1 MEVITSH
8 PLASLFA
15 VTAGIS
21 YLNAKFAIGSD
32 LRDIRHG
39 RDFARRKQWR
49 IACAKRTLSL
59 YEILEQSGAGDGDD
73 AIWFEGKTKSY
84 GQLKNGKLSFS
95 NIPTE
100 VDQLAGLLHTR
111 SIKTGDVVAV
121 FMTNSPEMVV
131 TILALS
137 KLGAVVGLINANL
150 RNDTLIYALG
160 ISKPTYILSTPDL
173 AQHVKADLP
182 HISLDLSS
190 FTHTTESPIPPK
202 VELVGLN
209 DLQNASHV
217 DLVPAKRSLTDMAA
231 LIYTSGTTGKPKAC
245 VIRNDLLWITS
256 TPLTTDVRNPSKYYP
271 LRTYSPLPLFHGTAF
286 LAGLCY
292 NLGSAGTFCLARK
305 FSASGFWKDATE
317 CRANRILY
325 VGELCRYLLA
335 APASS
340 YDRSHSV
347 THAYGNGLRADVWEK
362 FKERFGIEEIREI
375 YRATEGIAKFDNH
388 GRSAA
393 GAGKIGF
400 AGPIKRYLEDVTF
413 VVKYDPE
420 TQMPVRDPK
429 TGFCIKVNLGEEGEV
444 IGRVLDLKLLSN
456 YLNDDAATEKKLLR
470 DVFRKGDLFQRM
482 GDLVIHEES
491 GWVRFQ
497 ERVGDTFRWKGENV
511 SAGEVAEYIRL
522 LPNVTDAAVFG
533 VKLDRYDGK
542 TGGAI
547 IVLHSRTEVSEAE
560 FINSLHSALIK
571 RGVTSYALPRLVR
584 MTNSIA
590 AGDTFKQAKTVMER
604 LSWNP
609 NTVPPPEVK
618 SGDEEEYPA
627 PEPLQYDTLYWFNP
641 AKGYQRMDAG
651 AWSGIE
657 RGTVKL

>member
-1 MEVITSH
+1 MDAITSH

-15 VTAGIS
+15 ITAVVS

-32 LRDIRHG
+32 LRDIRHA
-39 RDFARRKQWR
+39 RDFARRKQR
-49 IACAKRTLSL
+49 RVACAKRTHSL

-73 AIWFEGKTKSY
+73 AIWFESKTKSY
-84 GQLKNGKLSFS
+84 GQLKKGMLVFS
-95 NIPTE
+95 NISYQFSFCYPTSRLVE
-100 VDQLAGLLHTR
+100 TAPKVDQLAGLLHAR

-137 KLGAVVGLINANL
+137 KLGAVASLINTNL
-150 RNDTLIYALG
+150 RNDTLIYALDR
-160 ISKPTYILSTPDL
+160 SKPIYILSTPDL
-173 AQHVKADLP
+173 AQHMSETLQDTTRSGHTP
-182 HISLDLSS
+182 H
-190 FTHTTESPIPPK
+190 
-202 VELVGLN
+202 
-209 DLQNASHV
+209 
-217 DLVPAKRSLTDMAA
+217 
-231 LIYTSGTTGKPKAC
+231 
-245 VIRNDLLWITS
+245 
-256 TPLTTDVRNPSKYYP
+256 
-271 LRTYSPLPLFHGTAF
+271 SPLPLFHGTAF

-292 NLGSAGTFCLARK
+292 NLGSAGTLCLARK
-305 FSASGFWKDATE
+305 FSASSFWKDATE

-335 APASS
+335 TPTSS

-347 THAYGNGLRADVWEK
+347 THAFGNGLRADVWEK
-362 FKERFGIEEIREI
+362 FREHFGIEEIREI

-429 TGFCIKVNLGEEGEV
+429 TGFCIKADLGEEGEV
-444 IGRVLDLKLLSN
+444 IGRVLNLKLLSN

-470 DVFRKGDLFQRM
+470 DVFRKGDLYQRM

-491 GWVRFQ
+491 WWVRFQ

-511 SAGEVAEYIRL
+511 SAGEVTGHICL
-522 LPNVTDAAVFG
+522 LPNVMDAAVFG
-533 VKLDRYDGK
+533 VKLDGYYG
-542 TGGAI
+542 TAGGAI
-547 IVLHSRTEVSEAE
+547 IVLHSRTEASEDE
-560 FINSLHSALIK
+560 FINSLGSALAK
-571 RGVTSYALPRLVR
+571 RGVPSCALPRLVR

-590 AGDTFKQAKTVMER
+590 AGDTFKQAKTIMER

-609 NTVPPPEVK
+609 NSVPPPEVK
-618 SGDEEEYPA
+618 SGGEEEYL
-627 PEPLQYDTLYWFNP
+627 EEQLQHDTLYWFNP
-641 AKGYQRMDAG
+641 AKGYRRMDAR

>member
-1 MEVITSH
+1 MEAITSH
-8 PLASLFA
+8 PVASLFA
-15 VTAGIS
+15 ITAAVS

-32 LRDIRHG
+32 LRDIRHA
-39 RDFARRKQWR
+39 RDFARRKQR
-49 IACAKRTLSL
+49 RVACAKRTHSL
-59 YEILEQSGAGDGDD
+59 YEILEQSGASDGDD

-84 GQLKNGKLSFS
+84 GQLKKGMLIFS
-95 NIPTE
+95 NISIK
-100 VDQLAGLLHTR
+100 VDQLAGLLHAR
-111 SIKTGDVVAV
+111 SIKPGDVVAV

-131 TILALS
+131 AILALS
-137 KLGAVVGLINANL
+137 KLGAAAGLINTNL

-160 ISKPTYILSTPDL
+160 VSKPIYILSTPDL

-190 FTHTTESPIPPK
+190 FILTAENPVPPK
-202 VELVGLN
+202 VELIGFN
-209 DLQNASHV
+209 DLQNASYV
-217 DLVPAKRSLTDMAA
+217 DIVPSSRSLTDMAA

-256 TPLTTDVRNPSKYYP
+256 TPLTTDSRNPSRYYP

-292 NLGSAGTFCLARK
+292 NLGSAGTLCLARK
-305 FSASGFWKDATE
+305 FSASSFWKDATE

-335 APASS
+335 APTSS
-340 YDRSHSV
+340 YDRSHFV
-347 THAYGNGLRADVWEK
+347 THAFGNGLRADVWDK

-375 YRATEGIAKFDNH
+375 YR
-388 GRSAA
+388 
-393 GAGKIGF
+393 KIGF

-429 TGFCIKVNLGEEGEV
+429 TGFCIKADLGEEGEV

-456 YLNDDAATEKKLLR
+456 YLSDDAATEKKLLR

-511 SAGEVAEYIRL
+511 SAGEVMGHICL
-522 LPNVTDAAVFG
+522 LPNVMDAAVFG
-533 VKLDRYDGK
+533 VKLDSYDGK
-542 TGGAI
+542 AGGAI
-547 IVLHSRTEVSEAE
+547 VVLHSRTEASEAE
-560 FINSLHSALIK
+560 FINSLPSALAE
-571 RGVTSYALPRLVR
+571 RGVPSYALPRLVR

-590 AGDTFKQAKTVMER
+590 AGDTFKQAKIVMER

-609 NTVPPPEVK
+609 NTVPPPEVR
-618 SGDEEEYPA
+618 SDGEEEYV
-627 PEPLQYDTLYWFNP
+627 EEQLEHDTLYWFSP
-641 AKGYQRMDAG
+641 AKGYQPMDAR

>member
-1 MEVITSH
+1 MTMDAITSH

-15 VTAGIS
+15 ITAVVS

-32 LRDIRHG
+32 LRDIRHA
-39 RDFARRKQWR
+39 RDFARRKQR
-49 IACAKRTLSL
+49 RVACAKRTHSL

-73 AIWFEGKTKSY
+73 AIWFESKTKSY
-84 GQLKNGKLSFS
+84 GQLKKGML
-95 NIPTE
+95 
-100 VDQLAGLLHTR
+100 VDQLAGLLHAR

-137 KLGAVVGLINANL
+137 KLGAVASLINTNL
-150 RNDTLIYALG
+150 RNDTLIYALDR
-160 ISKPTYILSTPDL
+160 SKPIYILSTPDL

-190 FTHTTESPIPPK
+190 FTLTAENPVPPNI
-202 VELVGLN
+202 ELIRFN
-209 DLQNASHV
+209 DLQNASYV
-217 DLVPAKRSLTDMAA
+217 DLIPANRSLIDMAA
-231 LIYTSGTTGKPKAC
+231 LIYTSETLQDTTRSGH
-245 VIRNDLLWITS
+245 
-256 TPLTTDVRNPSKYYP
+256 TPH
-271 LRTYSPLPLFHGTAF
+271 SPLPLFHGTAF

-292 NLGSAGTFCLARK
+292 NLGSAGTLCLARK
-305 FSASGFWKDATE
+305 FSASSFWKDATE

-335 APASS
+335 TPTSS

-347 THAYGNGLRADVWEK
+347 THAFGNGLRADVWEK
-362 FKERFGIEEIREI
+362 FRQHFGIEEIREI

-429 TGFCIKVNLGEEGEV
+429 TGFCIKADLGEEGEV
-444 IGRVLDLKLLSN
+444 IGRVLNLKLLSN

-470 DVFRKGDLFQRM
+470 DVFRKGDLYQRM

-491 GWVRFQ
+491 WWVRFQ

-511 SAGEVAEYIRL
+511 SAGEVTGHICL
-522 LPNVTDAAVFG
+522 LPNVMDAAVFG
-533 VKLDRYDGK
+533 VKLDGYYG
-542 TGGAI
+542 TAGGAI
-547 IVLHSRTEVSEAE
+547 IVLHSRTEASEDE
-560 FINSLHSALIK
+560 FINSLGSALAK
-571 RGVTSYALPRLVR
+571 RGVPSCALPRLVR

-590 AGDTFKQAKTVMER
+590 AGDTFKQAKTIMER

-609 NTVPPPEVK
+609 NSVPPPEVK
-618 SGDEEEYPA
+618 SGGEEEYL
-627 PEPLQYDTLYWFNP
+627 EEQLQHDTLYWFNP
-641 AKGYQRMDAG
+641 AKGYRRMDAR